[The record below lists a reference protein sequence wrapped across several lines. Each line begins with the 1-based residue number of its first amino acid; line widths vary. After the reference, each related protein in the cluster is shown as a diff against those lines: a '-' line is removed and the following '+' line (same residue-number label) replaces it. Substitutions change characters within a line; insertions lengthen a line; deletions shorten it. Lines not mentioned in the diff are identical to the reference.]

1 MASTFSAVA
10 AVVWVVGAALSVLV
24 GAALSVLVGAALSVL
39 LVHPD
44 NARAPL
50 AANTAAM
57 RQIFPRRS

>member
-10 AVVWVVGAALSVLV
+10 AVVWVV